1 MCTENQTKQY
11 NFTTSFRLYRFHI
24 YFNELS
30 LIKKNPE
37 MPLKQFNVGLREDSS
52 FWPLGGRSSSAFSC
66 YVSLLVAIDGVA
78 SLGFVP
84 AGFVSSPS
92 SLQIF
97 QEAVHL
103 WWFLCPLV
111 YVLGQFPWL
120 VHTHDSTVTCWIC
133 KHFFFLNQKCR
144 TCQNVNG
151 KPLYLYRQFPTSIF
165 SSCRKHWCIS
175 SDRLRGWWVVAMTTT
190 GYCFCCDVSSVMFR

>member
-1 MCTENQTKQY
+1 MSC
-11 NFTTSFRLYRFHI
+11 LRF
-24 YFNELS
+24 FFS
-30 LIKKNPE
+30 PE
-37 MPLKQFNVGLREDSS
+37 MPLKQFNVGLREDGS
-52 FWPLGGRSSSAFSC
+52 FWSLGGRPSSAFSF
-66 YVSLLVAIDGVA
+66 YISFLVAIDGVA

-92 SLQIF
+92 TLQIF
-97 QEAVHL
+97 QEVVNL
-103 WWFLCPLV
+103 STSLSTWSIPLTCA
-111 YVLGQFPWL
+111 YSRQYSHMLNM
-120 VHTHDSTVTCWIC
+120 HTKKNS
-133 KHFFFLNQKCR
+133 KKKCR
-144 TCQNVNG
+144 TYQNVTG